1 MLEPQTEAVR
11 APLEDAPSLDLSTVP
26 SRQEQATHVDSIAN
40 IPSVVFVLSTR
51 PRSPPRSGLVPRR
64 RIDSP
69 VFPRS
74 VRARLSP
81 AIFDHYVFRTI
92 FGPELSDLRD
102 PSGPST
108 NFSFSIDTAAPI
120 SIATT
125 LHYDK
130 HIVDS

>member
-1 MLEPQTEAVR
+1 M
-11 APLEDAPSLDLSTVP
+11 
-26 SRQEQATHVDSIAN
+26 
-40 IPSVVFVLSTR
+40 
-51 PRSPPRSGLVPRR
+51 VPRP

-81 AIFDHYVFRTI
+81 AIFDHDMFRTI
-92 FGPELSDLRD
+92 FGPNISDLRD
-102 PSGPST
+102 PNGSST
-108 NFSFSIDTAAPI
+108 NFCFSFSFSFSIDTAAPI
-120 SIATT
+120 SIATI

>member
-1 MLEPQTEAVR
+1 MDTA
-11 APLEDAPSLDLSTVP
+11 P
-26 SRQEQATHVDSIAN
+26 SRQEPDTRIDSIAI
-40 IPSVVFVLSTR
+40 IPNVVSVLSQH
-51 PRSPPRSGLVPRR
+51 PRSPHRSGLVPRP

-81 AIFDHYVFRTI
+81 AIFDHDMFRTI
-92 FGPELSDLRD
+92 FGPELSNLRD
-102 PSGPST
+102 SSGHST
-108 NFSFSIDTAAPI
+108 NFSFSFSIDTAAPI
-120 SIATT
+120 NIATT